1 MVLASHAFSLSL
13 PVCCQILGISKCL
26 RLFSDLNPP
35 NPSVAV
41 SFCGTLVTKWI
52 SISFFGSSYTL
63 TLFILLR
70 FVGLSMSA
78 MYALLPVLEWFD
90 LHKADGWE
98 VHNWNRNGGSK
109 SGKARFLVVDDG
121 HGILVLVVID

>member
-1 MVLASHAFSLSL
+1 MCESIGPCRFFWFWPLTLFLSL

-70 FVGLSMSA
+70 FVDCRCLICMHSSQYSNGLTYTKQKGGRCTIGTEMEEA
-78 MYALLPVLEWFD
+78 
-90 LHKADGWE
+90 KAGK
-98 VHNWNRNGGSK
+98 RGSW
-109 SGKARFLVVDDG
+109 S
-121 HGILVLVVID
+121 